1 MANLNETDLWAAG
14 IYQLEED
21 DPVLGGP
28 TGIDNL
34 APRQLASR
42 TLYQRLRNIT
52 PWEAT
57 FTYPANV
64 AYVNYGGSTWKS
76 VGESLNV
83 APGADTA
90 KWVRWAFTDAELA
103 LKVGDA
109 VSVHEAKDNPHPQYA
124 TDADLAAHLAATNP
138 HPQYATDA
146 DLADHVAAANPHPQ
160 YATDVDLASHS
171 AAANPH
177 AQYVRHDAAQGLT
190 PAQATQA
197 RANIGAE
204 DPGTA
209 VALIQKNAPMFAL
222 DTGVANAI
230 VVDYVP
236 ASVARVDGMVLWI
249 KAKAANTGGT
259 TINQNGFGAKPVY
272 GLGGAALQGGEI
284 IANCICEVVW
294 NAGLD
299 VYVLIACNGG
309 GLQIA
314 AATNGRHALNRDTA
328 DARFAPKAGD
338 AGQTFNVAAST
349 GAGHAVRQD
358 QFTSTN
364 NYQKLPNGIILQW
377 GTANLAGNQG
387 LTFPIAFPGALLYLS
402 AQATSASN
410 NSNVVNVGTT
420 SLTGFSAYPTLNNA
434 QTALAIYWLAI
445 GR

>member
-1 MANLNETDLWAAG
+1 MANLNESDLWEAG

-42 TLYQRLRNIT
+42 ARYQRLRNIT
-52 PWEAT
+52 PWDAT
-57 FTYPANV
+57 LTYPANV
-64 AYVNYGGSTWKS
+64 AYVSYGGTTWKS

-83 APGADTA
+83 APGADAA
-90 KWVRWAFTDAELA
+90 KWVRWAFTAAELNAA
-103 LKVGDA
+103 LGDA
-109 VSVHEAKDNPHPQYA
+109 VEVHEAKPNPHPQYA
-124 TDADLAAHLAATNP
+124 TDADLAAHVADANP

-146 DLADHVAAANPHPQ
+146 DLAAHVAAANPHPQ
-160 YATDVDLASHS
+160 YATDADLAAHV
-171 AAANPH
+171 AEANPH

-209 VALIQKNAPMFAL
+209 VALIQKNAPMFAV
-222 DTGVANAI
+222 DTGAANAI
-230 VVDYVP
+230 MVDYVP
-236 ASVARVDGMVLWI
+236 APAARVDGMVLWF
-249 KAKAANTGGT
+249 KAKAANTGAT
-259 TINQNGFGAKPVY
+259 TLNLNGSGAKAVY

-284 IANCICEVVW
+284 VANGLCEVVW
-294 NAGLD
+294 SASGD
-299 VYVLIACNGG
+299 VFVLVACTGG

-314 AATNGRHALNRDTA
+314 AAANGRHALNRDTA

-358 QFTSTN
+358 QFASTN

-377 GTANLAGNQG
+377 GTANLAGNQA

>member
-1 MANLNETDLWAAG
+1 MANLNEADVYEGG

-42 TLYQRLRNIT
+42 TRYLRLRGVS
-52 PWEAT
+52 PWDAT

-64 AYVNYGGSTWKS
+64 AYVSYGGSTWKS

-83 APGADTA
+83 VPGADAA
-90 KWVRWAFTDAELA
+90 KWVRWAFTEAELA
-103 LKVGDA
+103 LKLGNA
-109 VSVHEAKDNPHPQYA
+109 VAVHEAKEDPHPQYATDADLTGHIAAANPHPQYA
-124 TDADLAAHLAATNP
+124 TDADLAAH
-138 HPQYATDA
+138 
-146 DLADHVAAANPHPQ
+146 VAAANPH
-160 YATDVDLASHS
+160 T
-171 AAANPH
+171 
-177 AQYVRHDAAQGLT
+177 QYVRHDAAQGLT
-190 PAQATQA
+190 PAQAAQA

-209 VALIQKNAPMFAL
+209 VALIQKNAPMFAV
-222 DTGVANAI
+222 DSGAANAI
-230 VVDYVP
+230 VVDYAP
-236 ASVARVDGMVLWI
+236 ALTARVDGMVLWL
-249 KAKAANTGGT
+249 KAKAANTGAT
-259 TINQNGFGAKPVY
+259 TLNLNGLGAKHVL
-272 GLGGAALQGGEI
+272 GLGGAELQGGEI
-284 IANCICEVVW
+284 IANAICEVSW
-294 NAGLD
+294 NASLD
-299 VYVLIACNGG
+299 VFVLISCYGG

-314 AATNGRHALNRDTA
+314 AATKGLQALNRDTA

-377 GTANLAGNQG
+377 GTANLAGNQA

-420 SLTGFSAYPTLNNA
+420 SLSGFSAYPTLNNA

>member
-1 MANLNETDLWAAG
+1 MANLNESDLWEEG

-28 TGIDNL
+28 TGIDNK
-34 APRQLASR
+34 APRQLANR
-42 TLYQRLRNIT
+42 ARYQRLRNVT
-52 PWEAT
+52 PWDAAL
-57 FTYPANV
+57 TYPANV
-64 AYVNYGGSTWKS
+64 AYVSYAGTTWKS

-83 APGADTA
+83 APGSDAA
-90 KWVRWAFTDAELA
+90 KWVRWAFTEAELA
-103 LKVGDA
+103 AALGNA
-109 VSVHEAKDNPHPQYA
+109 VAAHEAAANPHPQYA
-124 TDADLAAHLAATNP
+124 TDADLAAHVGATNP

-146 DLADHVAAANPHPQ
+146 DLAAHV
-160 YATDVDLASHS
+160 

-209 VALIQKNAPMFAL
+209 VALIQKNAPMFAI
-222 DTGVANAI
+222 DTGAANAI
-230 VVDYVP
+230 VVDYAP
-236 ASVARVDGMVLWI
+236 APAARVDGMALWF
-249 KAKAANTGGT
+249 KAKAANAGAT
-259 TINQNGFGAKPVY
+259 TLNLNGSGAKPVY

-284 IANCICEVVW
+284 IANGICEVSW
-294 NAGLD
+294 NASLD
-299 VYVLIACNGG
+299 VFVLIACNGG

-338 AGQTFNVAAST
+338 AGQSFNIAAST

-377 GTANLAGNQG
+377 GTANLAGNQA